1 MSPPVRWSR
10 SSGALLRNF
19 SHDTLAR
26 RLPGQDKAQV
36 ATSRRRRDRGEAPSM
51 ADERASLRALLLYF
65 LRLGTLGFGWTIA
78 LAGRMEQVLVEQGG
92 WIRAK
97 ENKEGLAFAQ
107 LAPGTFTAAI
117 ALYVG
122 LVRCRVLM

>member
-51 ADERASLRALLLYF
+51 ADERANLRALLLYF
-65 LRLGTLGFGWTIA
+65 LRLGTLGFGGPSR
-78 LAGRMEQVLVEQGG
+78 LAGHMGRDLGG
-92 WIRAK
+92 HRGGSSGQ
-97 ENKEGLAFAQ
+97 ETKEGLAFARP
-107 LAPGTFTAAI
+107 APGPLPAHPPA
-117 ALYVG
+117 Y
-122 LVRCRVLM
+122 

>member
-1 MSPPVRWSR
+1 MSPPVRWCR

-51 ADERASLRALLLYF
+51 ADERASLQALLLYF
-65 LRLGTLGFGWTIA
+65 LRLGTLGFGGPIA
-78 LAGRMEQVLVEQGG
+78 LPGHLGQGLGEERGRSSPAED
-92 WIRAK
+92 
-97 ENKEGLAFAQ
+97 KEGLPLSE
-107 LAPGTFTAAI
+107 LAP
-117 ALYVG
+117 
-122 LVRCRVLM
+122 